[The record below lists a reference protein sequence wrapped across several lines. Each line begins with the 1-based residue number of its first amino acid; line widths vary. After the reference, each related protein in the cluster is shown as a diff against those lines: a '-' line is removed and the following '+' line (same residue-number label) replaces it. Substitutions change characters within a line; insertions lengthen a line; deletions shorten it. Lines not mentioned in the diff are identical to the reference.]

1 VTVATEPTP
10 APAAPAASSS
20 SRKTRSTADRTK
32 NVVVAA
38 AATTD
43 SASTASE
50 ESAAAAAPKRK
61 EKESSRAPEKTRRKH
76 LSLEEKVAI
85 IAANSCGRCC
95 AEIAEQFG
103 RDASTV
109 SRFLR
114 SYAATGSLESKPGRG
129 MKRKTSDDDDGA
141 IERLLEAAAKADG
154 SGGLPSRLTS
164 KDVLNALPGLGV
176 SERTVRRRIAELG
189 GGRKRKDSSADSTAS
204 PSPSASA
211 SAEIAPSATAEL

>member
-1 VTVATEPTP
+1 MEGEASASSETSSKRKSAR
-10 APAAPAASSS
+10 APAKP
-20 SRKTRSTADRTK
+20 
-32 NVVVAA
+32 
-38 AATTD
+38 
-43 SASTASE
+43 
-50 ESAAAAAPKRK
+50 
-61 EKESSRAPEKTRRKH
+61 RRKH

-129 MKRKTSDDDDGA
+129 MKRKTSDNDDGA
-141 IERLLEAAAKADG
+141 IEKLLETAAKAN
-154 SGGLPSRLTS
+154 GGELPARLTS
-164 KDVLNALPGLGV
+164 KDVLQALPTLGV

-189 GGRKRKDSSADSTAS
+189 GGRKKRTAGAASESTSSSDV
-204 PSPSASA
+204 
-211 SAEIAPSATAEL
+211 APSATAEL